1 MQPLD
6 SKLQTDQ
13 NLGPFFFFSNNTMKR
28 PSYKNTAHDFI
39 IEHIITETP
48 KAVKSV
54 WDVLASEVLK

>member
-1 MQPLD
+1 
-6 SKLQTDQ
+6 
-13 NLGPFFFFSNNTMKR
+13 MKR

-54 WDVLASEVLK
+54 WDVLASEVLE